1 MKKWLGV
8 TKTITVT
15 GLYRNKDH
23 VGMNMERLSNL
34 YKSLQ
39 VTKGRMLKNSD
50 DEKVKAAFEHRK
62 QHYAG
67 SKQANNGHIQR
78 S

>member
-39 VTKGRMLKNSD
+39 VTKGHMLKNSD
-50 DEKVKAAFEHRK
+50 DEKVKLPLNTE
-62 QHYAG
+62 
-67 SKQANNGHIQR
+67 SSTMLVVNSGHIQR